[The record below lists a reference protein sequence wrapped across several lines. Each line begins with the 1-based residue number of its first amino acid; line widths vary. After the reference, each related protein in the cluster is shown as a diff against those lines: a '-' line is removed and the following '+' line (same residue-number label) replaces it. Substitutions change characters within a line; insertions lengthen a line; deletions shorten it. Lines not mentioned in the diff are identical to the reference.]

1 MRPQELKESIKHL
14 ARIRRPGFIWGPPGG
29 GKSAI
34 MAQAAREID
43 YQLIDLRAVL
53 MDPVDFLGIPT
64 IKDGRT
70 HWNPPDIFPTDPE
83 SKGILFLDEFNAAP
97 PQTQAVGYQLIFD
110 NKIGTLELPPGWV
123 CMAAGNRDTDRAIT
137 HRMSSALSSRFV
149 HIELESNLDDW
160 VLWSLQAGIQT
171 EIISFLRFR
180 PDLLHNFDPAFKSF
194 PCPRTWEFMSR
205 MLGAGISPGVEYELF
220 KGTIGEAAAAE
231 FLGYLKIF
239 RSLPS
244 MDQIL
249 LNPAAAPVPK
259 DPAALYAVSTA
270 LATKASA
277 ANIERI
283 TAYSYRLPPE
293 FSVLLIRDS
302 AKRAPDVMQTRAFI
316 EWATKNKDVL
326 I

>member
-1 MRPQELKESIKHL
+1 MKATELKESIKGL
-14 ARIRRPGFIWGPPGG
+14 VKIKQPAFIWGPPGG

-34 MAQAAREID
+34 MAQAVKELDGYILKDR
-43 YQLIDLRAVL
+43 RAVL
-53 MDPVDFLGIPT
+53 MDPVDLLGIPT
-64 IKDGRT
+64 ERDGLTR
-70 HWNPPDIFPTDPE
+70 WNIPDFLPR
-83 SKGILFLDEFNAAP
+83 SGSGVLFLDELNAAP
-97 PQTQAVGYQLIFD
+97 PQTQAACYQLILD
-110 NKIGTLELPPGWV
+110 RALGDYTLPPGWV
-123 CMAAGNRDTDRAIT
+123 VMAAGNRDTDRAVT
-137 HRMSSALSSRFV
+137 HRMGSALSSRFV
-149 HIELESNLDDW
+149 HLELDSNLDDW
-160 VLWSLQAGIQT
+160 VMWALQAGIKT

-194 PCPRTWEFMSR
+194 PCPRTWEFISKMI
-205 MLGAGISPGVEYELF
+205 GGFTPGIEYELF

-231 FLGYLKIF
+231 FLGHLKIF
-239 RSLPS
+239 RSLPN
-244 MDQIL
+244 MEQIL

-302 AKRAPDVMQTRAFI
+302 AKRAPDVMGTRAFI
-316 EWATKNKDVL
+316 EWATKNKEVL